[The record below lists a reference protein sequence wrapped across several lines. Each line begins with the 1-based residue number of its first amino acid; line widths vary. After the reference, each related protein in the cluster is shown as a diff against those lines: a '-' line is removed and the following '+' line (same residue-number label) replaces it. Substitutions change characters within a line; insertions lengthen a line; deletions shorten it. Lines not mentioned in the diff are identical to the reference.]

1 MNNAYTRYL
10 FEITK
15 NDGIWIM
22 NIVFSQYGYALCYYI
37 LYRKSSKIREVVSRK
52 VFKDLDLKIV
62 EPVSKENLLVIEGN
76 YWNTRIFEQ
85 VLLLL
90 IVSTTNIL
98 ICNIN
103 NINILVIKIVESTF
117 ILYRSLVSILI
128 SFL

>member
-1 MNNAYTRYL
+1 
-10 FEITK
+10 
-15 NDGIWIM
+15 
-22 NIVFSQYGYALCYYI
+22 VYI
-37 LYRKSSKIREVVSRK
+37 KSSKIREVVSRK